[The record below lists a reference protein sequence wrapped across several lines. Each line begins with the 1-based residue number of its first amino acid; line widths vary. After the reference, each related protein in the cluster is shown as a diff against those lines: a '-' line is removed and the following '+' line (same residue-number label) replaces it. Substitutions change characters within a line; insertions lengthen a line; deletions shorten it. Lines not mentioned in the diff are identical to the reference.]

1 MEIPLDSSI
10 AQSTTLQREQNKA
23 EQEQLKRLVLDYE
36 SREEA
41 ADKAGRHLCLLPRI
55 YVELIQARGCLQL
68 SRNRS
73 LVEVSFSIT
82 GVTIDEKVSRC
93 RSFHDRRHLEETRH
107 FAEWR
112 QTTISSYFPRNAS
125 KNRIF
130 SRDQCH
136 L

>member
-41 ADKAGRHLCLLPRI
+41 ADKAGRQPSFIHRSYLRLNPGVPTL
-55 YVELIQARGCLQL
+55 VLQL

-73 LVEVSFSIT
+73 PVEVSFSTT
-82 GVTIDEKVSRC
+82 GPTIVAK
-93 RSFHDRRHLEETRH
+93 
-107 FAEWR
+107 A
-112 QTTISSYFPRNAS
+112 
-125 KNRIF
+125 
-130 SRDQCH
+130 
-136 L
+136 